1 MKQLY
6 ANKSHT
12 QKKTSLT
19 HRASA
24 CPKLTEIRA
33 PPPATPLI
41 HWMRACEMLIGVGW
55 YPAFVMICVCV
66 CIFRPAGPV
75 KMTCTHLCY
84 IFFVW
89 RWPFPR
95 DAKHT
100 LWVLSL
106 GMDITSA
113 QYDTGPCMSG
123 NISQGIG
130 TIRFPFDMAPNS
142 TGWVRMSLLD
152 AQRVDAHEDV
162 LK

>member
-1 MKQLY
+1 
-6 ANKSHT
+6 
-12 QKKTSLT
+12 
-19 HRASA
+19 
-24 CPKLTEIRA
+24 
-33 PPPATPLI
+33 
-41 HWMRACEMLIGVGW
+41 MLIGVGW
-55 YPAFVMICVCV
+55 FSAFVMICV

-84 IFFVW
+84 IIFVW

-130 TIRFPFDMAPNS
+130 TIRFPFDRAPNS
-142 TGWVRMSLLD
+142 TGWVRMSILD
-152 AQRVDAHEDV
+152 AQRVDSHEDV